1 MIGPPYILK
10 WAEIE
15 LNLLYTLLHS
25 HSLAEIFP
33 SGGLWEWREYRN
45 QNYKNAAA
53 VDNSFVI
60 SWVSLGAVF
69 LR

>member
-1 MIGPPYILK
+1 MIGPRYILK
-10 WAEIE
+10 WAEIQ
-15 LNLLYTLLHS
+15 LNLLYTPLLS

-33 SGGLWEWREYRN
+33 SGGLWERRGERN
-45 QNYKNAAA
+45 QNYKNTAA